1 MSDESLV
8 DDIAWVDVI
17 YQKDATDNLKL
28 AYEAVKGKDGTV
40 ENLYLAMSQTPE
52 VIKPAEDHY
61 VAVLHN
67 PNSPLKPWFA
77 ELVSTYVAILCGC
90 KYAYLNHGENF
101 EYYFGNRKRSKAILS
116 SLHEGSWEAELVS
129 EYKNIVPALKFS
141 KKLTLSPDNMTKDD
155 IDNLRAVGFDDKEI
169 SYIVQIVSS
178 FAYWSRMINA
188 LGTKIGKTIGFAN
201 TKGV

>member
-8 DDIAWVDVI
+8 DDMAWVDVI

-101 EYYFGNRKRSKAILS
+101 EYYFGSRKRSKAILS

-201 TKGV
+201 TKSV